1 VQDAVK
7 RETEQPAG
15 RTPEGV
21 DMSDIVDLS
30 AMSVDENFP
39 IHRAYIIFRA
49 LGLRHLTVVDKHNVP
64 IGMISRKELIGMHIE
79 HAVAHGDHHHVENPA
94 VGL

>member
-1 VQDAVK
+1 
-7 RETEQPAG
+7 
-15 RTPEGV
+15 
-21 DMSDIVDLS
+21 MSDNVDLS

-64 IGMISRKELIGMHIE
+64 IGMISRKELIGMYVYRISLVFSYIQYLFYSTVHTVCI
-79 HAVAHGDHHHVENPA
+79 PRW
-94 VGL
+94 